1 MDHTPR
7 SEELL
12 MDGKHSILWRKNQSM
27 EQISLLMKLKSIKL
41 LFILIL
47 SLKMNKNE
55 ETKDHCF
62 LLFSQYWLCDICCCC
77 VLLVLECFFISNRE
91 ISLSFFQGKNVDL
104 LINTKNKKLS
114 KNGCKKQSL
123 KLNMRQL

>member
-55 ETKDHCF
+55 ETKAHCF
-62 LLFSQYWLCDICCCC
+62 CY
-77 VLLVLECFFISNRE
+77 
-91 ISLSFFQGKNVDL
+91 SLNIDCMIFATVVYY
-104 LINTKNKKLS
+104 
-114 KNGCKKQSL
+114 
-123 KLNMRQL
+123 